1 MWHSAVYNWVATQG
15 ESSPHKIPR
24 LASSSSWLWLY
35 RWDPS
40 PSDSDGCQIKT
51 TKKINAQYPTQ
62 LITSHLSIQ
71 QKLGLFGNFSRF
83 NQLFHY
89 KMQHKWRYV
98 QEFKWKDGNRTNDD
112 SKDVQLN
119 LTMQEAVSP
128 GAKSKGEVT
137 NSPLSCWQRPLQTKK
152 NHKTENWLLSE
163 NWKFNV
169 NNALYCVNQQ
179 NHKTWFLQQ
188 QKKAKA
194 QNLEKEETL
203 PWWGQRVN
211 WHWR

>member
-1 MWHSAVYNWVATQG
+1 MQFTTGWLLKVRAAPTKFHAWHHRHPDCDYIV
-15 ESSPHKIPR
+15 KILCHQIQTVVR
-24 LASSSSWLWLY
+24 LKPL
-35 RWDPS
+35 
-40 PSDSDGCQIKT
+40 
-51 TKKINAQYPTQ
+51 KKSTHNTQ

-71 QKLGLFGNFSRF
+71 QKLGLLGNFSRF

-188 QKKAKA
+188 QQKAKA